1 MKKNERAFLVNV
13 MWVPLFVGIMTAALS
28 KNPGVNPYIIAV
40 LMGVIGMA
48 MCYLNYKDTQRMCVL
63 SFFSHVQLFAT
74 L

>member
-48 MCYLNYKDTQRMCVL
+48 MRYLDYKVFMEKE
-63 SFFSHVQLFAT
+63 FSSENNVT
-74 L
+74 K

>member
-48 MCYLNYKDTQRMCVL
+48 MCYLNYKVFMKKE
-63 SFFSHVQLFAT
+63 FSSENNVT
-74 L
+74 K